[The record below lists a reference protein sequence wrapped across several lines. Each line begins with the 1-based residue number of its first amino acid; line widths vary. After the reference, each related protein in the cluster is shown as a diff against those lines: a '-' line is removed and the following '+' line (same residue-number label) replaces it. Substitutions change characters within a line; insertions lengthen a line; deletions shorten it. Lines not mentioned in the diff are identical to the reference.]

1 MNSLDILTEASK
13 KGKLTHA
20 YLAPV
25 KPGTD
30 VDHYARE
37 LGQVILCSPDDDGC
51 QEKVL
56 RNAHPDFFRIAVLN
70 NNRKISIN
78 QVEKIIT
85 GSSYSPQEEDRKL
98 FAIGPAEDLSREGSN
113 SLLKVLEDPPDF
125 VYFLLLTENPNVL
138 LPTIVSRCQQLPRG
152 GMSPEG
158 MRGILRDRGF
168 SKEES
173 EYLMEVVNER
183 ADLLDEL
190 LEEDLSD
197 PLKKKD
203 AALSKYG
210 DSDLVELSENLV
222 EAESYIDRD
231 VIARLI
237 FEKIGEAGRFKL
249 IVSSEKMQKLSRDE
263 LAGFLEKG
271 LHIYRE
277 NYRKGMGKAESSGR
291 VSQHGSNLEK
301 VQLINRAIESLKTNV
316 NIQLLID
323 SLWLHLANRGGRFK
337 RTKA

>member
-1 MNSLDILTEASK
+1 MNSLDILKEASR

-37 LGQVILCSPDDDGC
+37 LGRVILCSPDDEKC
-51 QEKVL
+51 QKKVL
-56 RNAHPDFFRIAVLN
+56 RNVHPDFFRITVLN

-113 SLLKVLEDPPDF
+113 SLLKVLEDPPAF

-152 GMSPEG
+152 GMSSEG
-158 MRGILRDRGF
+158 MREILRDRGF

-173 EYLMEVVNER
+173 GYLMEVVNER
-183 ADLLDEL
+183 ADLLNEL
-190 LEEDLSD
+190 PEEDLSG
-197 PLKKKD
+197 PLERRD
-203 AALSKYG
+203 DSLSKY
-210 DSDLVELSENLV
+210 SEANLVELSENLV

-231 VIARLI
+231 VIAKLM
-237 FEKIGEAGRFKL
+237 FEKIGESGRFQL
-249 IVSSEKMQKLSRDE
+249 IVSSEKIQKLSRDE
-263 LAGFLEKG
+263 LAEFLEKG
-271 LHIYRE
+271 LHFYRQ
-277 NYRKGMGKAESSGR
+277 NYRKVVGEGGSPGR
-291 VSQHGSNLEK
+291 VSRYGSSLEK
-301 VQLINRAIESLKTNV
+301 VQLINRAIESLKTNANV
-316 NIQLLID
+316 QLLMD
-323 SLWLHLANRGGRFK
+323 NLWLQLANRGGTFK
-337 RTKA
+337 RIKG

>member
-37 LGQVILCSPDDDGC
+37 LGRVILCSPDDDRC
-51 QEKVL
+51 QKKVL
-56 RNAHPDFFRIAVLN
+56 RNAHPDFFRITVLN

-158 MRGILRDRGF
+158 LRGILRDRGF
-168 SKEES
+168 SREES

-190 LEEDLSD
+190 PEDDLSD

-203 AALSKYG
+203 AALKKYD
-210 DSDLVELSENLV
+210 DSGLVELSGNLV
-222 EAESYIDRD
+222 EEESYIDRD

-237 FEKIGEAGRFKL
+237 FEKIGEAGRFEL

-271 LHIYRE
+271 LHIYRQ
-277 NYRKGMGKAESSGR
+277 NYRKGIGKAGSTGR
-291 VSQHGSNLEK
+291 VSQNGSNLEK

-316 NIQLLID
+316 NVQLLMD

-337 RTKA
+337 RVDA